1 MLIRV
6 LDAATTRMVRYF
18 GLGYDTSALLM
29 LRDLTDGY
37 VPWSQSAIRP
47 SALACILN
55 DITINQRR
63 TIVELGAGMSTA
75 LIARLI
81 SAQPGKTLI
90 SFEHD
95 PAWCDFLN
103 DWLEQKGLDRIAR
116 VIEAPLAPCPG
127 FAGEW
132 YDVEVIRAALQGIG
146 IDCLICDGPPAYTQ
160 DRALARLP
168 AVPMMGHALAERC
181 AVFLDDAQRHGE
193 RRVARTWQ
201 RTLGTRFRIYLLRGG
216 FAVGVRGE
224 HKHFIL

>member
-103 DWLEQKGLDRIAR
+103 GWLEQKGLDRIAR

-132 YDVEVIRAALQGIG
+132 YDVEVIRAALQGIS
-146 IDCLICDGPPAYTQ
+146 IDCLICDGPPAHTQ

-201 RTLGTRFRIYLLRGG
+201 RALGTRFRIYLLRGG
-216 FAVGVRGE
+216 FAVGVRGD